1 MPRLR
6 AIFAGL
12 TLAIVLPTIA
22 WTQQPARPIPPRL
35 DPVAETK
42 LLMEGL
48 AQPNFRSVDKLLKD
62 EPAEAE
68 AWQFARGQ
76 SLLIAETGNL
86 LMLRP
91 PKSASAE
98 DAWMKR
104 ATDLREKATSLARAT
119 AAKDPVKGRAA
130 LLAVA
135 VSCNRCHETF
145 RVDVKITTSDRE
157 K

>member
-1 MPRLR
+1 MPRPR
-6 AIFAGL
+6 ALLAGL
-12 TLAIVLPTIA
+12 TLAILLPTIG
-22 WTQQPARPIPPRL
+22 WTQSPPRTGEPRL

-48 AQPNFRSVDKLLKD
+48 AQPNFKSVDKLLRE
-62 EPAEAE
+62 EPADAE

-76 SLLIAETGNL
+76 SLLIAETANL

-91 PKSASAE
+91 PKSAAAQ
-98 DAWMKR
+98 DAWFKR
-104 ATDLREKATSLARAT
+104 AGELRDKATALARAT

-130 LLAVA
+130 LLAVSA
-135 VSCNRCHETF
+135 SCNRCHETF
-145 RVDVKITTSDRE
+145 RVDVKITTSARE

>member
-1 MPRLR
+1 MLRPRLVV
-6 AIFAGL
+6 AGL
-12 TLAIVLPTIA
+12 VLAGWLPTVA
-22 WTQQPARPIPPRL
+22 WTQAPPRPAAPRL
-35 DPVAETK
+35 EAIAETK

-48 AQPNFRSVDKLLKD
+48 AHPNFKSVDKLLKV
-62 EPAEAE
+62 EPADGE

-91 PKSASAE
+91 PKSAAAE

-104 ATDLREKATSLARAT
+104 ATDLRENATALARAA
-119 AAKDPVKGRAA
+119 AAKDSVKARAA
-130 LLAVA
+130 LRTVA
-135 VSCNRCHETF
+135 ISCNRCHETF
-145 RVDVKITTSDRE
+145 RINVQIHVTDRE

>member
-1 MPRLR
+1 MPRTRAVVATLALA
-6 AIFAGL
+6 AIF
-12 TLAIVLPTIA
+12 PTIG
-22 WTQQPARPIPPRL
+22 WTQSSTRSTGPRL

-48 AQPNFRSVDKLLKD
+48 AQPNFKALDRYLKD
-62 EPAEAE
+62 EPADAD

-76 SLLIAETGNL
+76 ALLIAETGNL

-91 PKSASAE
+91 PKSAAAE

-104 ATDLREKATSLARAT
+104 ATDLREKATSLARAA
-119 AAKDPVKGRAA
+119 AAKDGTKGRAA
-130 LLAVA
+130 LVAVA
-135 VSCNRCHETF
+135 NSCNRCHETF
-145 RVDVKITTSDRE
+145 RIDVKIQLTDRE

>member
-1 MPRLR
+1 MPRPR
-6 AIFAGL
+6 AIVAGL
-12 TLAIVLPTIA
+12 ILAIVLPAIG
-22 WTQQPARPIPPRL
+22 WTQQPARSTAPRL

-48 AQPNFRSVDKLLKD
+48 AQPNFKSVDKLLKE
-62 EPAEAE
+62 EPADAE

-91 PKSASAE
+91 PKSSSAE
-98 DAWMKR
+98 DVWMKR
-104 ATDLREKATSLARAT
+104 ATDLRETATTLARAA

-135 VSCNRCHETF
+135 ASCNRCHETF
-145 RVDVKITTSDRE
+145 RVDVKVTTSERE